1 LIVAKTNTPASRQ
14 PAPGPPAQGQARQ
27 NDANFPAL
35 LMKSQAEF
43 AKVIRS
49 PEMVERF
56 MRVALTE
63 FRSRPEL
70 ARCSPHSI
78 MASVMIAAQLNFEV
92 GGPMKQCYL
101 IPYGEECKLEV
112 SYIGYLELSRRS
124 RQFRD
129 IDACLVC
136 ANDVFDYH
144 REPRPIL
151 YHKPNLWDP
160 GKELG
165 AYVYAV
171 LQNGEPKFLAMNH
184 AEIEKVRRC
193 SKFPNG
199 APWTTWWGEK
209 AKCSVLRR
217 FLKTQ
222 KLTPELALAIENDQ
236 TEFIMDDRGPAR
248 VDARIPIRRGVA
260 GLRQQLE
267 LDEPALPPSPSRVY
281 SEADDVAPDP
291 GDASEEPGVED
302 LGGEGAADD
311 AREG

>member
-1 LIVAKTNTPASRQ
+1 MPKTNGNAPVPAR
-14 PAPGPPAQGQARQ
+14 PAPQPPAVRH

-63 FRSRPEL
+63 FRNRPEL
-70 ARCSPHSI
+70 GRCSPHSI

-92 GGPMKQCYL
+92 GGTMKQCYL
-101 IPYGEECKLEV
+101 IPYGDECKLEV

-124 RQFRD
+124 GQFRD

-136 ANDVFDYH
+136 ANDEFEYVRD
-144 REPRPIL
+144 PRPRL

-165 AYVYAV
+165 AYVYATM
-171 LQNGEPKFLAMNH
+171 QNGEPKFLAMNH
-184 AEIEKVRRC
+184 AEIEKVRKC
-193 SKFPNG
+193 SKFPGG

-222 KLTPELALAIENDQ
+222 QLTPELALAIETDQ
-236 TEFIMDDRGPAR
+236 TEFIMDDPAPGRASAR
-248 VDARIPIRRGVA
+248 VPARRGVA

-267 LDEPALPPSPSRVY
+267 LDEPALPPSPSKVY
-281 SEADDVAPDP
+281 QEADDVADEHA
-291 GDASEEPGVED
+291 DAAD
-302 LGGEGAADD
+302 GGGGAGTEGAGDD
-311 AREG
+311 SMEG

>member
-1 LIVAKTNTPASRQ
+1 MAKTNANTPAQ
-14 PAPGPPAQGQARQ
+14 QAPQPPAQAPAQRR
-27 NDANFPAL
+27 DFPAL
-35 LMKSQAEF
+35 LMKAQAEF

-63 FRSRPEL
+63 FRNRHEL
-70 ARCSPHSI
+70 ARCSPQSI

-92 GGPMKQCYL
+92 GGTMKQCYL
-101 IPYGEECKLEV
+101 IPYGDECKLEV

-124 RQFRD
+124 GQFRD

-136 ANDVFDYH
+136 QNDEFEYV
-144 REPRPIL
+144 REPRPRL

-165 AYVYAV
+165 AYVYAIM
-171 LQNGEPKFLAMNH
+171 QNGEPKFLAMNY

-236 TEFIMDDRGPAR
+236 TEFLL
-248 VDARIPIRRGVA
+248 DAPEKVGTRLAPRRGVA
-260 GLRQQLE
+260 GLREQLE
-267 LDEPALPPSPSRVY
+267 LDAPARPPSGSVLY
-281 SEADDVAPDP
+281 SEADDVAD
-291 GDASEEPGVED
+291 EPGGDGADV
-302 LGGEGAADD
+302 GGEGEGAGDD
-311 AREG
+311 ALEG